1 MPWHRVVVNYED
13 STAGELAGNA
23 LIRQF
28 DTLVINS
35 GLPSD
40 AEVFRGGDADN
51 RVFYFSPK
59 ASDIARD
66 LLSKFSSQPCV
77 DKPELS
83 GFSKIK
89 L

>member
-1 MPWHRVVVNYED
+1 MSYVD
-13 STAGELAGNA
+13 STAGEIAGNA
-23 LIRQF
+23 LINKF
-28 DTLVINS
+28 DTVFRNS

-40 AEVFRGGDADN
+40 AEVFRGGNDEN
-51 RVFYFSPK
+51 RVIYFSPK

-66 LLSKFSSQPCV
+66 LISKFSSQPCAE
-77 DKPELS
+77 KPDLS